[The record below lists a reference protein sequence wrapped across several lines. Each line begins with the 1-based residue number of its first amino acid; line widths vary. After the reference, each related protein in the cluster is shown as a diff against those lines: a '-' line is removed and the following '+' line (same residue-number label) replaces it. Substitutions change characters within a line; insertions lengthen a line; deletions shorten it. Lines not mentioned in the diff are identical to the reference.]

1 VRKTTQPDLIARVS
15 VAYLKTCSSQAHCLC
30 CTDWDARRRT
40 WFHLDGAAR
49 CSVQIRRKANDA
61 AAGTDYEWTNAE
73 RRTVPAQ
80 MIGEGLMPVK
90 ASRIDVVVST
100 LPNVDDAE
108 GSAEEDPVVQ
118 DVGGSV
124 AGRISKKIGK

>member
-1 VRKTTQPDLIARVS
+1 
-15 VAYLKTCSSQAHCLC
+15 
-30 CTDWDARRRT
+30 
-40 WFHLDGAAR
+40 
-49 CSVQIRRKANDA
+49 
-61 AAGTDYEWTNAE
+61 
-73 RRTVPAQ
+73 
-80 MIGEGLMPVK
+80 MPVK